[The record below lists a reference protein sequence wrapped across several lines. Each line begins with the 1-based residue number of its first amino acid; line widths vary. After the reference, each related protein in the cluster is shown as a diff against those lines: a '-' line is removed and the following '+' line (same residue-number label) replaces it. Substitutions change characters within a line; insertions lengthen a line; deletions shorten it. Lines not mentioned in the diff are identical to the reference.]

1 MERNMKQHWRQVLI
15 RPEATLRDTI
25 KVIDQAALQIALV
38 VDEQEKLIGVVTD
51 GDIRR
56 ALIRGLSL
64 ETSVGDV
71 MNKRP
76 KVATLQDTKAQLI
89 AMMEGHHLYQLP
101 VIDEQGRV
109 ARLEALQALYKQPSF
124 PNPVFLMAGGFG
136 KRLRPYTDD
145 CPKPLLEI
153 GGKPILETII
163 ENFVKSGFRH
173 FFIAV
178 HYRAEQIKHYFG
190 RGERWGIRIDYIDEI
205 EPMGTAG
212 AIGLLPEELP
222 DVPLIV
228 MNGDILTQ
236 IDFARLLAYHNE
248 QQAIATLCV
257 RQYEFQI
264 PYGVV
269 TLDQQQVIG
278 IEEKPLQSCLTNAG
292 IYVLDHSLI
301 DVIAE
306 QKKLD
311 MPTLLNQQVAKGEH
325 VAIFPIQDYWLDIGR
340 EADFLR
346 AQGEFAKYF

>member
-1 MERNMKQHWRQVLI
+1 MKQHWQQVVIGSDTSL
-15 RPEATLRDTI
+15 RTTLE
-25 KVIDQAALQIALV
+25 VIDRGALQIALV
-38 VDEQEKLIGVVTD
+38 VDGNEKLIGVVTD

-64 ETSVGDV
+64 EHAVGDV

-76 KVATLQDTKAQLI
+76 KVATLQDSKTQLI

-101 VIDEQGRV
+101 VVDERGRV
-109 ARLEALQALYKQPSF
+109 VRLESLQALYKQPCF

-153 GGKPILETII
+153 GGKPILQTII
-163 ENFVKSGFRH
+163 ENFVKSGFRQ
-173 FFIAV
+173 FYIAV
-178 HYRAEQIKHYFG
+178 HFKAEKIKRYFG
-190 RGERWGIRIDYIDEI
+190 DGSRWGISIVYIDEL

-212 AIGLLPEELP
+212 AIGMLPAGLP

-248 QQAIATLCV
+248 QQAIATMCV
-257 RQYEFQI
+257 RQYEYQI

-269 TLDQQQVIG
+269 RLDQQRIVG
-278 IEEKPLQSCLTNAG
+278 IDEKPLQHCLANAG

-301 DVIAE
+301 NSIAA

-311 MPTLLNQQVAKGEH
+311 MPDLFNRQIAAGEA
-325 VAIFPIQDYWLDIGR
+325 VSMFAVNDYWLDIGR

-346 AQGEFAKYF
+346 AQGEFAQYF

>member
-1 MERNMKQHWRQVLI
+1 MKQHWQQVLI
-15 RPEATLRDTI
+15 RPEATLRATI
-25 KVIDQAALQIALV
+25 EVIDRAALQIALV
-38 VDEQEKLIGVVTD
+38 VDDQEKLLGVVTD

-64 ETSVGDV
+64 EHPVFEV

-76 KVATLQDTKAQLI
+76 KVAALNDSKTQLI
-89 AMMEGHHLYQLP
+89 AIMEGHHLYQLP
-101 VIDEQGRV
+101 VVDEHGRV
-109 ARLEALQALYKQPSF
+109 VRLESLQALYKQPAY

-136 KRLRPYTDD
+136 TRLRPYTDE

-163 ENFVKSGFRH
+163 ENFVKSGFRQ
-173 FFIAV
+173 FYIAV
-178 HYRAEQIKHYFG
+178 HYRAQQIKDYFG
-190 RGERWGIRIDYIDEI
+190 DGGRWGIKIDYIDES

-212 AIGLLPEELP
+212 AIGLMPDNLP

-236 IDFARLLAYHNE
+236 IDFSRLLAYHNE

-257 RQYEFQI
+257 RQYEYQI

-269 TLDQQQVIG
+269 RLEQQRVVG
-278 IEEKPLQSCLTNAG
+278 IEEKPLQSCLANAG

-301 DVIAE
+301 NSIAM
-306 QKKLD
+306 QQKLD
-311 MPTLLNQQVAKGEH
+311 MPTLLNQQVAAGEI
-325 VAIFPIQDYWLDIGR
+325 VSMFPVNDYWLDIGR

>member
-1 MERNMKQHWRQVLI
+1 MKQHWQQVVI
-15 RPEATLRDTI
+15 RPEASLRTTI
-25 KVIDQAALQIALV
+25 EVIDRGALQIALV
-38 VDEQEKLIGVVTD
+38 ADESEKLVGVVTD

-56 ALIRGLSL
+56 ALIRGLPL
-64 ETSVGDV
+64 EHPIAEV

-76 KVATLQDTKAQLI
+76 KVANLQDSKAQLI

-101 VIDEQGRV
+101 IVDEQGRV
-109 ARLEALQALYKQPSF
+109 VRLESLQALYKQPAF

-153 GGKPILETII
+153 GGKPILQTII
-163 ENFVKSGFRH
+163 ENFVKSGFRQ

-178 HYRAEQIKHYFG
+178 HYKADQIKNYFG
-190 RGERWGIRIDYIDEI
+190 DGDRWGISISYIDEL

-212 AIGLLPEELP
+212 AIGLLPDELS
-222 DVPLIV
+222 DVPMIV

-236 IDFARLLAYHNE
+236 IDFSRLLAYHNE
-248 QQAIATLCV
+248 QQAIATMCV
-257 RQYEFQI
+257 RQYEYQI

-269 TLDQQQVIG
+269 SMEHQRIVS
-278 IEEKPLQSCLTNAG
+278 IEEKPLQSCLANAG
-292 IYVLDHSLI
+292 IYVLDHSL
-301 DVIAE
+301 VKSIAG

-311 MPTLLNQQVAKGEH
+311 MPTLFNQQIALGET
-325 VAIFPIQDYWLDIGR
+325 VSMFAVNDYWLDIGR

-346 AQGEFAKYF
+346 AQGEFAQYF

>member
-1 MERNMKQHWRQVLI
+1 MKQHWQQVLI
-15 RPEATLRDTI
+15 RPEATLLDTI
-25 KVIDQAALQIALV
+25 EIIDRAALQIALV
-38 VDEQEKLIGVVTD
+38 IDRDERLVGVVTD

-64 ETSVGDV
+64 QQPVQEV

-76 KVATLQDTKAQLI
+76 KVASLQDSKAQLI

-101 VIDEQGRV
+101 VVDEHGKV
-109 ARLEALQALYKQPSF
+109 VRLESLQALYKQPSF
-124 PNPVFLMAGGFG
+124 PNIVFLMAGGFG
-136 KRLRPYTDD
+136 KRLKPYTDD

-163 ENFVKSGFRH
+163 ENFVKSGFRQ

-178 HYRAEQIKHYFG
+178 HYRAEQIKNYFG
-190 RGERWGIRIDYIDEI
+190 DGGRWGISISYIDEI

-212 AIGLLPEELP
+212 AIGLLADDLP

-236 IDFARLLAYHNE
+236 IDFSRLLAYHNE
-248 QQAIATLCV
+248 QQAIATMCV
-257 RQYEFQI
+257 RQYEYQI

-269 TLDQQQVIG
+269 TLDQQRIVS
-278 IEEKPLQSCLTNAG
+278 IEEKPLQSCLANAG

-301 DVIAE
+301 KSIAA
-306 QKKLD
+306 QNKLD
-311 MPTLLNQQVAKGEH
+311 MPSLFNQQIALGET
-325 VAIFPIQDYWLDIGR
+325 VSMFPVNDYWLDIGR

>member
-1 MERNMKQHWRQVLI
+1 MKQHWQQVVI
-15 RPEATLRDTI
+15 QPDTSLRTTI
-25 KVIDQAALQIALV
+25 EVIDRGALQIALV
-38 VDEQEKLIGVVTD
+38 IDDDQRLVGVVTD

-64 ETSVGDV
+64 ENAVGEV

-76 KVATLQDTKAQLI
+76 KVAALQDSKTQLI
-89 AMMEGHHLYQLP
+89 AMMEGHNLYQLP
-101 VIDEQGRV
+101 VVDADGRV
-109 ARLEALQALYKQPSF
+109 VRLESLQALYKQPAF

-153 GGKPILETII
+153 GGKPILETIV
-163 ENFVKSGFRH
+163 ENFVKSGFRQ
-173 FFIAV
+173 FYIAV
-178 HYRAEQIKHYFG
+178 HYRAQQIKDHFG
-190 RGERWGIRIDYIDEI
+190 DGERWGITIRYIDEI

-212 AIGLLPEELP
+212 AIGLMPEGLP

-236 IDFARLLAYHNE
+236 VDFARLLAYHNE

-257 RQYEFQI
+257 RQYEYQI

-269 TLDQQQVIG
+269 TLDQQRVIA
-278 IEEKPLQSCLTNAG
+278 IEEKPLQHCLANAG

-301 DVIAE
+301 RSIAA
-306 QKKLD
+306 QQKLD
-311 MPTLLNQQVAKGEH
+311 MPTLFNQQIALGET
-325 VAIFPIQDYWLDIGR
+325 VSMFPVNDYWLDIGR
-340 EADFLR
+340 EADFLQ

>member
-1 MERNMKQHWRQVLI
+1 MKQHWQRVLI
-15 RPEATLRDTI
+15 RPETSLRETI
-25 KVIDQAALQIALV
+25 EVIDRAALQIALV
-38 VDEQEKLIGVVTD
+38 VDDEERLVGVVTD

-64 ETSVGDV
+64 EHPVVDV

-76 KVATLQDTKAQLI
+76 KVAALQDSKTQLI

-101 VIDEQGRV
+101 VVDDQGRV
-109 ARLEALQALYKQPSF
+109 VRLESLQALYRQPSF

-136 KRLRPYTDD
+136 TRLRPYTDD

-163 ENFVKSGFRH
+163 ENFVKSGFRQ

-178 HYRAEQIKHYFG
+178 HYRSQQIKDYFG
-190 RGERWGIRIDYIDEI
+190 DGDRWGIKIRYIDET

-212 AIGLLPEELP
+212 AIGLLPDDLP

-236 IDFARLLAYHNE
+236 VDFSRVLAYHNE

-257 RQYEFQI
+257 RQYEYQI

-269 TLDQQQVIG
+269 NLDQQRVVG
-278 IEEKPLQSCLTNAG
+278 IEEKPQQGCLVNAG

-301 DVIAE
+301 KVIAA

-311 MPTLLNQQVAKGEH
+311 MPTLLNQQVDRGEL
-325 VAIFPIQDYWLDIGR
+325 VSMFQVNDYWLDIGR
-340 EADFLR
+340 EADFLQ
-346 AQGEFAKYF
+346 AQGEFGKYF

>member
-1 MERNMKQHWRQVLI
+1 MKHHWQQVQI
-15 RPEATLRDTI
+15 SPRTTLRATI
-25 KVIDQAALQIALV
+25 EVIDRGALQIALV
-38 VDEQEKLIGVVTD
+38 VDDEQRLVGVVTD

-64 ETSVGDV
+64 EHSVGEV

-76 KVATLQDTKAQLI
+76 KVAALSDSKMQLI
-89 AMMEGHHLYQLP
+89 AIMEGHNLYQLP
-101 VIDEQGRV
+101 VVDGEGRV
-109 ARLEALQALYKQPSF
+109 VRLESLQALYKQPAF

-163 ENFVKSGFRH
+163 ENFVKSGFRQ

-178 HYRAEQIKHYFG
+178 HYRAEQIKNYFG
-190 RGERWGIRIDYIDEI
+190 SGDRWGVSITYIDEL

-212 AIGLLPEELP
+212 AIGLMPEDLP

-236 IDFARLLAYHNE
+236 VDFTRLLAYHNE
-248 QQAIATLCV
+248 QQSIATMCV
-257 RQYEFQI
+257 RQYEYQI

-269 TLDQQQVIG
+269 TLEQQRIVG
-278 IEEKPLQSCLTNAG
+278 IEEKPLQHCLANAG

-301 DVIAE
+301 QSIAQ

-311 MPTLLNQQVAKGEH
+311 MPTLFNQQIALGET
-325 VAIFPIQDYWLDIGR
+325 VSMFPVNDYWLDIGR

-346 AQGEFAKYF
+346 AQGEFAQYF

>member
-1 MERNMKQHWRQVLI
+1 MKQHWRQVLI
-15 RPEATLRDTI
+15 RPETSLRATIETI
-25 KVIDQAALQIALV
+25 DKAALQIALV
-38 VDEQEKLIGVVTD
+38 VDADERLVGSVTD

-56 ALIRGLSL
+56 ALLRGLSL
-64 ETSVGDV
+64 EQQVSEV

-76 KVATLQDTKAQLI
+76 KTASLQDSKAQMI
-89 AMMEGHHLYQLP
+89 ALMEGHHLYQLP
-101 VIDEQGRV
+101 VVDHLGRV
-109 ARLEALQALYKQPSF
+109 VRLESLQALYKQPAF

-136 KRLRPYTDD
+136 TRLRPLTDE

-153 GGKPILETII
+153 GGKPILETIL
-163 ENFVKSGFRH
+163 ENFVKSGFRQ

-178 HYRAEQIKHYFG
+178 HYRAQQIKDYFG
-190 RGERWGIRIDYIDEI
+190 DGGRWGVKIEYINEI

-212 AIGLLPEELP
+212 AIGMLPENLP

-236 IDFARLLAYHNE
+236 IDFSRLLAYHNE

-257 RQYEFQI
+257 RQYEYQI

-269 TLDQQQVIG
+269 NSQHQQVTG
-278 IEEKPLQSCLTNAG
+278 IEEKPLQSCLANAG

-301 DVIAE
+301 KTIAGL
-306 QKKLD
+306 KKLD
-311 MPTLLNQQVAKGEH
+311 MPMLLNQQLAQGEM
-325 VAIFPIQDYWLDIGR
+325 VSMFSINDYWLDIGR

>member
-1 MERNMKQHWRQVLI
+1 MKQHWQQVVI
-15 RPEATLRDTI
+15 APETSLRSTI
-25 KVIDQAALQIALV
+25 ETIDRAALQIALV
-38 VDEQEKLIGVVTD
+38 VDADQRLVGVVTD

-64 ETSVGDV
+64 EHSVGEV

-76 KVATLQDTKAQLI
+76 KVAGLSDSKTQLI
-89 AMMEGHHLYQLP
+89 AIMEGHNLFQLP
-101 VIDEQGRV
+101 IVDADGRMV
-109 ARLEALQALYKQPSF
+109 RLESLQALYKQPAF

-153 GGKPILETII
+153 GGKPILETIV
-163 ENFVKSGFRH
+163 ENFVKSGFRQ

-178 HYRAEQIKHYFG
+178 HYRSEQIKHYFG
-190 RGERWGIRIDYIDEI
+190 NGERWGITITYIDEV

-212 AIGLLPEELP
+212 AIGLMPGDLPA
-222 DVPLIV
+222 VPLIV

-236 IDFARLLAYHNE
+236 VDFARLLAYHNE
-248 QQAIATLCV
+248 QQAIATMCV
-257 RQYEFQI
+257 RQYEYQI

-269 TLDQQQVIG
+269 SAEQQRIVG
-278 IEEKPLQSCLTNAG
+278 IEEKPLQHCLANAG

-301 DVIAE
+301 TSIAE

-311 MPTLLNQQVAKGEH
+311 MPTLFNQQIALGET
-325 VAIFPIQDYWLDIGR
+325 VSMFAITDYWLDIGR

-346 AQGEFAKYF
+346 AQGEFAQYF

>member
-1 MERNMKQHWRQVLI
+1 MKQHWRQVLI
-15 RPEATLRDTI
+15 RPETTLRATI
-25 KVIDQAALQIALV
+25 EVIDRAALQIALV
-38 VDEQEKLIGVVTD
+38 VGEDEKLIGVVTD

-56 ALIRGLSL
+56 ALIRGLPL
-64 ETSVGDV
+64 EQAVGEV

-76 KVATLQDTKAQLI
+76 KVAAMQDSKTQLI

-101 VIDEQGRV
+101 VVDSHGRV
-109 ARLEALQALYKQPSF
+109 VRLESLQALYKRPSY
-124 PNPVFLMAGGFG
+124 PNPIFLMAGGFG
-136 KRLRPYTDD
+136 TRLRPLTDD

-163 ENFVKSGFRH
+163 ENFLKSGFRR
-173 FFIAV
+173 FYIAV
-178 HYRAEQIKHYFG
+178 HYRAQQIKDYFG
-190 RGERWGIRIDYIDEI
+190 DGGRWGIEIDYIDEA

-212 AIGLLPEELP
+212 AIGLLPDGLP

-236 IDFARLLAYHNE
+236 IDFSRLLAYHNE

-257 RQYEFQI
+257 RQYEYQI

-269 TLDQQQVIG
+269 NLEQQRVVG
-278 IEEKPLQSCLTNAG
+278 IEEKPLQSCLANAG

-301 DVIAE
+301 KTIAASK
-306 QKKLD
+306 QLD
-311 MPTLLNQQVAKGEH
+311 MPALLNLQVAQGEL
-325 VAIFPIQDYWLDIGR
+325 VAMFPVNDYWLDIGR

>member
-1 MERNMKQHWRQVLI
+1 MKQHWRQVLI
-15 RPEATLRDTI
+15 RPESTLHDTI
-25 KVIDQAALQIALV
+25 KAIDLAALQIALV
-38 VDEQEKLIGVVTD
+38 VDEQERLIGVVTD

-64 ETSVGDV
+64 ETSVGEV

-76 KVATLQDTKAQLI
+76 KVAALKDSKAQLI

-109 ARLEALQALYKQPSF
+109 ARLESLQALYKQPSF

-153 GGKPILETII
+153 GGKPILETIV
-163 ENFVKSGFRH
+163 ENFVKSGFRQ

-178 HYRAEQIKHYFG
+178 HYRAEQIKNYFG
-190 RGERWGIRIDYIDEI
+190 NGERWGIRIDYIDEV

-212 AIGLLPEELP
+212 AIGLLPEDLP

-269 TLDQQQVIG
+269 KQDQQQVIG

-301 DVIAE
+301 KIVAE
-306 QKKLD
+306 QKRLD
-311 MPTLLNQQVAKGEH
+311 MPTLLNQQVANGEH
-325 VAIFPIQDYWLDIGR
+325 VAMFPINDYWLDIGR

>member
-1 MERNMKQHWRQVLI
+1 MKQHWQQVVI
-15 RPEATLRDTI
+15 QPDTSLRTTI
-25 KVIDQAALQIALV
+25 EVIDRAALQIALV
-38 VDEQEKLIGVVTD
+38 IDEEQRLVGVVTD

-64 ETSVGDV
+64 ETAVGEV

-76 KVATLQDTKAQLI
+76 KVASLQDSKTQLI
-89 AMMEGHHLYQLP
+89 AMMEGHNLYQLP
-101 VIDEQGRV
+101 VVDADGRV
-109 ARLEALQALYKQPSF
+109 VRLESLQALYKQPAF

-153 GGKPILETII
+153 GGKPILETIV
-163 ENFVKSGFRH
+163 ENFVKSGFRQ
-173 FFIAV
+173 FYIAV
-178 HYRAEQIKHYFG
+178 HYRAEQIKDYFG
-190 RGERWGIRIDYIDEI
+190 DGKRWGVMISYIDEI

-212 AIGLLPEELP
+212 AIGMMPDGLP

-236 IDFARLLAYHNE
+236 VDFARLLAYHNE
-248 QQAIATLCV
+248 QQAIATMCV
-257 RQYEFQI
+257 RQYEYQI

-269 TLDQQQVIG
+269 TLDQQRVIG
-278 IEEKPLQSCLTNAG
+278 VEEKPLQHCLANAG

-301 DVIAE
+301 SSIA
-306 QKKLD
+306 QQHKLD
-311 MPTLLNQQVAKGEH
+311 MPTLFNQQIALGET
-325 VAIFPIQDYWLDIGR
+325 VSMFPVNDYWLDIGR
-340 EADFLR
+340 EADFLQ

>member
-1 MERNMKQHWRQVLI
+1 MKQHWRQVLI
-15 RPEATLRDTI
+15 RTETTLRSTI
-25 KVIDQAALQIALV
+25 EVIDRAALQIALV
-38 VDEQEKLIGVVTD
+38 VDEQERLVGVVTD

-64 ETSVGDV
+64 ETAVGEV

-76 KVATLQDTKAQLI
+76 KVASLRDSKAQLI

-101 VIDEQGRV
+101 VIDDQGRV
-109 ARLEALQALYKQPSF
+109 ARLESLQALYKQPSF

-136 KRLRPYTDD
+136 KRLRPYTDE

-163 ENFVKSGFRH
+163 ENFVKSGFRR
-173 FFIAV
+173 FYIAV
-178 HYRAEQIKHYFG
+178 HYRAEQIKDYFG
-190 RGERWGIRIDYIDEI
+190 DGGRWGVKIDYIDEV

-212 AIGLLPEELP
+212 AIGLLPDYLP
-222 DVPLIV
+222 DVPVIV

-257 RQYEFQI
+257 RQYEYQI

-269 TLDQQQVIG
+269 NLDQQRVIG
-278 IEEKPLQSCLTNAG
+278 IEEKPLQSCLASAG

-301 DVIAE
+301 KVIAE
-306 QKKLD
+306 QKQLD
-311 MPTLLNQQVAKGEH
+311 MPTLLNQQVSRGEQ
-325 VAIFPIQDYWLDIGR
+325 VAMFPIYDYWLDIGR

-346 AQGEFAKYF
+346 AQGEFTKYF

>member
-1 MERNMKQHWRQVLI
+1 MKQHWQHLLI
-15 RPEATLRDTI
+15 RPEASLRATI
-25 KVIDQAALQIALV
+25 EVIDQGALQIALV
-38 VDEQEKLIGVVTD
+38 VEDGDKLVGVVTD

-64 ETSVGDV
+64 EYPVGEV

-76 KVATLQDTKAQLI
+76 KVATLKDSKTQLI

-109 ARLEALQALYKQPSF
+109 VRLESLQALYKQPSF

-153 GGKPILETII
+153 GGKPILQTII
-163 ENFVKSGFRH
+163 ENFVKSGFRQ
-173 FFIAV
+173 FYIAV
-178 HYRAEQIKHYFG
+178 HYKAEQIKTYFG
-190 RGERWGIRIDYIDEI
+190 DGGRWGISICYIDEV

-212 AIGLLPEELP
+212 AISLLPDDLP

-236 IDFARLLAYHNE
+236 IDFSRLLAYHNE
-248 QQAIATLCV
+248 QQAIATMCV
-257 RQYEFQI
+257 RQYEYQI

-269 TLDQQQVIG
+269 TLDQQRIVG
-278 IEEKPLQSCLTNAG
+278 IEEKPLQNCLANAG

-301 DVIAE
+301 KSVAA

-311 MPTLLNQQVAKGEH
+311 MPTLLNQQIALGEI
-325 VAIFPIQDYWLDIGR
+325 VSMFAVNDYWLDIGR

-346 AQGEFAKYF
+346 AQGEFAQYF

>member
-1 MERNMKQHWRQVLI
+1 MKQHWQQVLI
-15 RPEATLRDTI
+15 RPEATLRATI
-25 KVIDQAALQIALV
+25 EVIDRAALQIALV
-38 VDEQEKLIGVVTD
+38 VDDQEKLLGVVTD

-64 ETSVGDV
+64 DHPVFEV

-76 KVATLQDTKAQLI
+76 KVAALNDSKTQLI
-89 AMMEGHHLYQLP
+89 AVMEGHHLYQLP
-101 VIDEQGRV
+101 VVDEQGRV
-109 ARLEALQALYKQPSF
+109 VRLESLQALYKQPAF

-136 KRLRPYTDD
+136 TRLRPYTDE

-163 ENFVKSGFRH
+163 ENFVKSGFRQ
-173 FFIAV
+173 FYIAV
-178 HYRAEQIKHYFG
+178 HYRAQQIKDYFG
-190 RGERWGIRIDYIDEI
+190 DGGRWGIKIDYIDET

-212 AIGLLPEELP
+212 AIGLMPDNLP

-236 IDFARLLAYHNE
+236 IDFSRLLAYHNE

-257 RQYEFQI
+257 RQYEYQI

-269 TLDQQQVIG
+269 RLEQQRVIG
-278 IEEKPLQSCLTNAG
+278 IEEKPVQSCLANAG

-301 DVIAE
+301 NSIAK

-311 MPTLLNQQVAKGEH
+311 MPTLFNQQVAAGEI
-325 VAIFPIQDYWLDIGR
+325 VSMFPVNDYWLDIGR

-346 AQGEFAKYF
+346 AQGEFAQYF

>member
-1 MERNMKQHWRQVLI
+1 MKQHWQQVVI
-15 RPEATLRDTI
+15 RPEATLRATME
-25 KVIDQAALQIALV
+25 VIDRGVLQIALV
-38 VDEQEKLIGVVTD
+38 VDDDGRLVGVVTD

-64 ETSVGDV
+64 EHAVTDV

-76 KVATLQDTKAQLI
+76 KVASPRDSKTQLI
-89 AMMEGHHLYQLP
+89 TVMEGHHLYQLP
-101 VIDEQGRV
+101 VVDAEGRV
-109 ARLEALQALYKQPSF
+109 VGLESLKALYKQPSF

-153 GGKPILETII
+153 GGKPILETIV
-163 ENFVKSGFRH
+163 ENFVKSGFKR
-173 FFIAV
+173 FFLAV
-178 HYRAEQIKHYFG
+178 HYKAQLIKDYFG
-190 RGERWGIRIDYIDEI
+190 DGGRWGVTIEYIDED

-212 AIGLLPEELP
+212 AIGLLPRDLP

-236 IDFARLLAYHNE
+236 IDFSRLLAYHNE
-248 QQAIATLCV
+248 QQAIATMCV
-257 RQYEFQI
+257 REYEYQI

-269 TLDQQQVIG
+269 ALEQQRVVG
-278 IEEKPLQSCLTNAG
+278 IEEKPLQNCMVNAG

-301 DVIAE
+301 ETVAG
-306 QKKLD
+306 QKSLD
-311 MPTLLNQQVAKGEH
+311 MPTLLNREVARGE
-325 VAIFPIQDYWLDIGR
+325 VVSMFPVHDYWLDIGR

-346 AQGEFAKYF
+346 AQGEYAKFF

>member
-1 MERNMKQHWRQVLI
+1 MKQHWQQVLI
-15 RPEATLRDTI
+15 RPEASLRTTI
-25 KVIDQAALQIALV
+25 EVIDRGALQIALV
-38 VDEQEKLIGVVTD
+38 VDNQEKLVGVVTD

-64 ETSVGDV
+64 EHPVAEV

-76 KVATLQDTKAQLI
+76 KVASLLDSKTQLI

-101 VIDEQGRV
+101 VVDERGRV
-109 ARLEALQALYKQPSF
+109 VRLESLQALYKQPSF

-153 GGKPILETII
+153 GGKPILQTII
-163 ENFVKSGFRH
+163 ENFVKSGFRQ

-178 HYRAEQIKHYFG
+178 HYKADQIKNYFG
-190 RGERWGIRIDYIDEI
+190 DGGRWGISISYIDEA

-236 IDFARLLAYHNE
+236 IDFSRLLAYHNE
-248 QQAIATLCV
+248 QQAIATMCV
-257 RQYEFQI
+257 RQYEYQI

-269 TLDQQQVIG
+269 SAEQQRIVG
-278 IEEKPLQSCLTNAG
+278 IEEKPLQSCLANAG

-301 DVIAE
+301 KSIAE

-311 MPTLLNQQVAKGEH
+311 MPTLFNQQIALGET
-325 VAIFPIQDYWLDIGR
+325 VSMFAVNDYWLDIGR

-346 AQGEFAKYF
+346 AQGEFAQYF

>member
-1 MERNMKQHWRQVLI
+1 MKQHWQQVVI
-15 RPEATLRDTI
+15 RPEASLRTTI
-25 KVIDQAALQIALV
+25 EVIDRGALQIALV
-38 VDEQEKLIGVVTD
+38 TDDNEKLVGVVTD

-64 ETSVGDV
+64 DHPVADV

-76 KVATLQDTKAQLI
+76 KVASLLDSKTQLI

-101 VIDEQGRV
+101 IVDDLGRV
-109 ARLEALQALYKQPSF
+109 VRLESLQALYKQPSF

-153 GGKPILETII
+153 GGKPILQTII
-163 ENFVKSGFRH
+163 ENFVKSGFRQ

-178 HYRAEQIKHYFG
+178 HYKAEQIKSYFG
-190 RGERWGIRIDYIDEI
+190 DGGRWGISISYIDEV

-212 AIGLLPEELP
+212 AIGLLPEALP

-236 IDFARLLAYHNE
+236 IDFSRLLAYHNE
-248 QQAIATLCV
+248 QQAIATMCV
-257 RQYEFQI
+257 RQYEYQI

-269 TLDQQQVIG
+269 SAEQQRIVG
-278 IEEKPLQSCLTNAG
+278 IEEKPLQSCLANAG

-301 DVIAE
+301 RSISE

-311 MPTLLNQQVAKGEH
+311 MPTLFNQQIALGET
-325 VAIFPIQDYWLDIGR
+325 VSMFAVNDYWLDIGR

-346 AQGEFAKYF
+346 AQGEFAQYF

>member
-1 MERNMKQHWRQVLI
+1 MKQHWQQVLI
-15 RPEATLRDTI
+15 SPETTLRTTI
-25 KVIDQAALQIALV
+25 EVIDRAALQIALV
-38 VDEQEKLIGVVTD
+38 IDEQERLVGVVTD

-64 ETSVGDV
+64 ETTVGEV

-76 KVATLQDTKAQLI
+76 KVAGLQDGKAQLI

-109 ARLEALQALYKQPSF
+109 VRLESLQALYKQPSF

-136 KRLRPYTDD
+136 RRLRPYTDD

-163 ENFVKSGFRH
+163 ESFVKSGFRQ

-178 HYRAEQIKHYFG
+178 HYKADRIKAYFG
-190 RGERWGIRIDYIDEI
+190 NGGRWGISITYIEEL

-212 AIGLLPEELP
+212 AIGLLPDDLP
-222 DVPLIV
+222 KVPLIV

-236 IDFARLLAYHNE
+236 IDFSRLLAYHNE

-257 RQYEFQI
+257 RKYEYQI

-269 TLDQQQVIG
+269 NTDQHKVIG
-278 IEEKPLQSCLTNAG
+278 IEEKPLHSCLASAG

-301 DVIAE
+301 KAIAA
-306 QKKLD
+306 QKTLD
-311 MPTLLNQQVAKGEH
+311 MPELLNQQIALGEAVAM
-325 VAIFPIQDYWLDIGR
+325 FPVNDYWLDIGR

-346 AQGEFAKYF
+346 AQGEFTKYF

>member
-1 MERNMKQHWRQVLI
+1 MKQHWQQVLI
-15 RPEATLRDTI
+15 RPEATLLDTI
-25 KVIDQAALQIALV
+25 EVIDRAALQIALV
-38 VDEQEKLIGVVTD
+38 TDQDERLVGVVTD

-64 ETSVGDV
+64 QHSVQEV

-76 KVATLQDTKAQLI
+76 KVACLQDSKAQLI

-101 VIDEQGRV
+101 VVDEYGKV
-109 ARLEALQALYKQPSF
+109 ARLESLQALYKQPSF
-124 PNPVFLMAGGFG
+124 PNIVFLMAGGFG
-136 KRLRPYTDD
+136 KRLKPYTDD

-163 ENFVKSGFRH
+163 ENFVKSGFRQ

-178 HYRAEQIKHYFG
+178 HYRSEQIKNYFG
-190 RGERWGIRIDYIDEI
+190 DGGRWGISIQYIDEI

-212 AIGLLPEELP
+212 AIGLLADDLP

-236 IDFARLLAYHNE
+236 IDFSRLLAYHNE
-248 QQAIATLCV
+248 QQAIATMCV
-257 RQYEFQI
+257 RQYEYQI

-269 TLDQQQVIG
+269 TLDQQHIIN
-278 IEEKPLQSCLTNAG
+278 IEEKPLQSCLANAG

-301 DVIAE
+301 KSIAA
-306 QKKLD
+306 QNKLD
-311 MPTLLNQQVAKGEH
+311 MPSLFNQQIALGET
-325 VAIFPIQDYWLDIGR
+325 VSMFPVNDYWLDIGR

>member
-1 MERNMKQHWRQVLI
+1 MKQHWQQVVI
-15 RPEATLRDTI
+15 RPEASLRSTI
-25 KVIDQAALQIALV
+25 EVIDHGALQIALV
-38 VDEQEKLIGVVTD
+38 VDEDDKLVGVVTD

-56 ALIRGLSL
+56 ALLRGLSL
-64 ETSVGDV
+64 EQAVGDV

-76 KVATLQDTKAQLI
+76 KVATLQDSKTQLI

-101 VIDEQGRV
+101 VVDEQGRV
-109 ARLEALQALYKQPSF
+109 VRLESLQALYKQPSF

-153 GGKPILETII
+153 GGKPILQTII
-163 ENFVKSGFRH
+163 ENFVKSGFRQ

-178 HYRAEQIKHYFG
+178 HYKAEQIKHYFG
-190 RGERWGIRIDYIDEI
+190 DGGRWGIDIRYIDEV

-212 AIGLLPEELP
+212 AIGLLPDGLP
-222 DVPLIV
+222 DVPIIV

-236 IDFARLLAYHNE
+236 IDFSRLLAYHNE
-248 QQAIATLCV
+248 QQAIATMCV
-257 RQYEFQI
+257 RQYEYQI

-269 TLDQQQVIG
+269 TLDHQRIVG
-278 IEEKPLQSCLTNAG
+278 IEEKPLQSCLANAG

-301 DVIAE
+301 KSIAA
-306 QKKLD
+306 QNKLD
-311 MPTLLNQQVAKGEH
+311 MPTLFNQQIALGET
-325 VAIFPIQDYWLDIGR
+325 VSMFAVNDYWLDIGR

-346 AQGEFAKYF
+346 AQGEFAQYF

>member
-1 MERNMKQHWRQVLI
+1 MKQHWQQVLI
-15 RPEATLRDTI
+15 RPEATLRATI
-25 KVIDQAALQIALV
+25 EVIDRAALQIALV
-38 VDEQEKLIGVVTD
+38 VDDQEKLLGVVTD

-64 ETSVGDV
+64 EHPVFEV

-76 KVATLQDTKAQLI
+76 KVAPLSDSKTQLI
-89 AMMEGHHLYQLP
+89 AIMEGHHLYQLP
-101 VIDEQGRV
+101 VVDEQGRV
-109 ARLEALQALYKQPSF
+109 VRLESLQALYKQPAF

-136 KRLRPYTDD
+136 TRLRPYTDE

-163 ENFVKSGFRH
+163 ENFVKSGFRQ
-173 FFIAV
+173 FYIAV
-178 HYRAEQIKHYFG
+178 HYRAQQIKDYFG
-190 RGERWGIRIDYIDEI
+190 DGGRWGIKIDYIDES

-212 AIGLLPEELP
+212 AIGLMPDNLP

-236 IDFARLLAYHNE
+236 IDFSRLLAYHNE

-257 RQYEFQI
+257 RQYEYQI

-269 TLDQQQVIG
+269 RLEQQRVVG
-278 IEEKPLQSCLTNAG
+278 IEEKPLQSCLANAG

-301 DVIAE
+301 NSIAM
-306 QKKLD
+306 QQKLD
-311 MPTLLNQQVAKGEH
+311 MPTLLNQQVAAGEI
-325 VAIFPIQDYWLDIGR
+325 VSMFPVNDYWLDIGR

>member
-1 MERNMKQHWRQVLI
+1 MKQHWQQVVI
-15 RPEATLRDTI
+15 SPETSLRSTI
-25 KVIDQAALQIALV
+25 EVIDRGALQIALV
-38 VDEQEKLIGVVTD
+38 CDQQQRLVGVVTD

-64 ETSVGDV
+64 ECAVGDV

-76 KVATLQDTKAQLI
+76 KVAGLEDSKTQLI
-89 AMMEGHHLYQLP
+89 AVMEGHNLFQLP
-101 VIDEQGRV
+101 VVDGDGRV
-109 ARLEALQALYKQPSF
+109 VRLESLQALYKQPAF

-163 ENFVKSGFRH
+163 ENFVKAGFKQ

-178 HYRAEQIKHYFG
+178 HYRAEQIKNYFG
-190 RGERWGIRIDYIDEI
+190 NGERWGISIAYIDEL

-212 AIGLLPEELP
+212 AIGLLPEQLP

-248 QQAIATLCV
+248 QQAIATMCV
-257 RQYEFQI
+257 RQYEYQI

-269 TLDQQQVIG
+269 SVEQQRIVG
-278 IEEKPLQSCLTNAG
+278 IEEKPLQHCLANAG

-301 DVIAE
+301 NCIAR
-306 QKKLD
+306 QTKLD
-311 MPTLLNQQVAKGEH
+311 MPTLFNQQIALGET
-325 VAIFPIQDYWLDIGR
+325 VSMFAVTDYWLDIGR
-340 EADFLR
+340 EADFLQ

>member
-1 MERNMKQHWRQVLI
+1 MKQHWQQVVI
-15 RPEATLRDTI
+15 RPEASLRSTI
-25 KVIDQAALQIALV
+25 EVIDHGALQIALV
-38 VDEQEKLIGVVTD
+38 VDEDDKLVGVVTD

-56 ALIRGLSL
+56 ALLRGLSL
-64 ETSVGDV
+64 EQAVGDV

-76 KVATLQDTKAQLI
+76 KVATLQDSKTQLI

-101 VIDEQGRV
+101 VVDEQGRV
-109 ARLEALQALYKQPSF
+109 VRLESLQALYKQPSF

-153 GGKPILETII
+153 GGKPILQTII
-163 ENFVKSGFRH
+163 ENFVKSGFRQ

-178 HYRAEQIKHYFG
+178 HYKAEQIKQYFG
-190 RGERWGIRIDYIDEI
+190 DGGRWGIEIRYIDEV

-212 AIGLLPEELP
+212 AIGLLPDGLP
-222 DVPLIV
+222 DVPIIV

-236 IDFARLLAYHNE
+236 IDFSRLLAYHNE
-248 QQAIATLCV
+248 QQAIATMCV
-257 RQYEFQI
+257 RQYEYQI

-269 TLDQQQVIG
+269 TLDHQRIVG
-278 IEEKPLQSCLTNAG
+278 IEEKPLQSCLANAG

-301 DVIAE
+301 KSIAA
-306 QKKLD
+306 QNKLD
-311 MPTLLNQQVAKGEH
+311 MPTLFNQQIALGET
-325 VAIFPIQDYWLDIGR
+325 VSMFAVNDYWLDIGR

-346 AQGEFAKYF
+346 AQGEFAQYF